1 MYSAGDFRNGL
12 TFEMDDT
19 VYSVVEFQH
28 VKPGKGAAFVRT
40 KIRNVVTGSVV
51 ERTFNP
57 SEKYE
62 LAHIDRKKMSY
73 SYCDGDLYYFMDDE
87 TYDLVPL
94 NKDIVVDA
102 LNFIKEGD
110 KCDIAF
116 YKGSAFSCEP
126 QNFVELLVVEAD
138 PGIPGATAQPGTKG
152 ATLETGF
159 KIQVPLFVNS
169 GETIRVDTRTG
180 TYMSRV

>member
-1 MYSAGDFRNGL
+1 MIKLSDHFSYKKLIKYSIPTILMMIFTSVYCVVDGFFVSNFAGK
-12 TFEMDDT
+12 T
-19 VYSVVEFQH
+19 
-28 VKPGKGAAFVRT
+28 AF
-40 KIRNVVTGSVV
+40 
-51 ERTFNP
+51 
-57 SEKYE
+57 
-62 LAHIDRKKMSY
+62 
-73 SYCDGDLYYFMDDE
+73 
-87 TYDLVPL
+87 
-94 NKDIVVDA
+94 DA

-126 QNFVELLVVEAD
+126 QNFVELEVVEAD

-159 KIQVPLFVNS
+159 KIQVPLFVNA
-169 GETIRVDTRTG
+169 GEVIRVDTRTG